1 MSESS
6 VNIVLRGIQLVIPYL
21 ISFAQI
27 NTSMGQLWCF
37 IYCWLYID
45 AMTVI
50 PRRFVPNFV
59 ARCSRYAANDRSRSI
74 SVRKDYSSENVIT
87 CQCDISLS
95 HLNRR
100 RRLLKLAHLPQGP
113 GFDWLSRLIVSPQHE
128 TVELNRFRL
137 FRLVKFFLE
146 ESCQRHIF
154 WWLTRLFEHIYSLLN
169 IIRHTWRGN
178 N

>member
-74 SVRKDYSSENVIT
+74 SVRKDYCSKSVNMSMWHLIVAPQPSPAPSETCSFATGARVRLVVAFDCFASARDCWVEPFSPFSSRQVF
-87 CQCDISLS
+87 SWRKLS
-95 HLNRR
+95 TSYFLMINAPFW
-100 RRLLKLAHLPQGP
+100 AHLFAFKHNPP
-113 GFDWLSRLIVSPQHE
+113 H
-128 TVELNRFRL
+128 
-137 FRLVKFFLE
+137 
-146 ESCQRHIF
+146 
-154 WWLTRLFEHIYSLLN
+154 LTR
-169 IIRHTWRGN
+169 
-178 N
+178 